1 MTVTDIR
8 TRMPAQA
15 EPTVESA
22 ELAEIDAQ
30 IAAVD
35 LKLKDPQG
43 WGKELDDERSRL
55 LGLRT
60 ELLAAAVDLTATTV
74 LAA

>member
-8 TRMPAQA
+8 PRLTAMP
-15 EPTVESA
+15 EPTAESA

-30 IAAVD
+30 IAAVTV
-35 LKLKDPQG
+35 KLADPQG
-43 WGKELDDERSRL
+43 WGKELADERSRL
-55 LGLRT
+55 LGLRA
-60 ELLAAAVDLTATTV
+60 ELLAAAVELTATTV

>member
-8 TRMPAQA
+8 TRQTTQST
-15 EPTVESA
+15 ETVESA

-30 IAAVD
+30 IAAVTA
-35 LKLKDPQG
+35 KLKNPQG

-60 ELLAAAVDLTATTV
+60 ELLGAAVDLTATTV